1 MPRKANSDDS
11 EDEDDNMAYE
21 KEKAAFR
28 AASVAQSLRE
38 EKERR
43 QVPKHRNPYSKEL
56 LNPERYVIDDHYSR
70 RAANSSIPLWRDE
83 ERKRLQEWYDEVE
96 KNGSDEEKLEVI
108 NHKIFLLS
116 QLSDRMYF
124 ENDYY
129 KDDKQDERNS
139 TRADAEKE
147 KSKLLAEKAELEE
160 MIKRGNTVSMNKRRR
175 RGGSRLKKHRK
186 TLKKSN
192 KKKSNKKKSYK
203 KKY

>member
-83 ERKRLQEWYDEVE
+83 ERKR
-96 KNGSDEEKLEVI
+96 
-108 NHKIFLLS
+108 
-116 QLSDRMYF
+116 
-124 ENDYY
+124 
-129 KDDKQDERNS
+129 
-139 TRADAEKE
+139 
-147 KSKLLAEKAELEE
+147 
-160 MIKRGNTVSMNKRRR
+160 
-175 RGGSRLKKHRK
+175 
-186 TLKKSN
+186 
-192 KKKSNKKKSYK
+192 
-203 KKY
+203 